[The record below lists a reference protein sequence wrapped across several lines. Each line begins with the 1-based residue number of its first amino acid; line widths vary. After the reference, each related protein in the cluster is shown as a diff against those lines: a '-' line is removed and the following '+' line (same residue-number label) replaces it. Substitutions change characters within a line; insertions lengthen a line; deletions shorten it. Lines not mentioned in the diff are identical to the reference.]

1 MSAMHLY
8 QILKLKLKLMQTIKF
23 YSRNRRASEYMRERV
38 LRG

>member
-8 QILKLKLKLMQTIKF
+8 QILKLKLMQIIKF

-38 LRG
+38 LKG